1 MGVKAT
7 LSEFEID
14 SMLSESV
21 SKAKFHVC
29 SSNFVDS
36 KCSGLSEVNVLGV
49 SNECF
54 ILLSLP
60 NDLFSSGY
68 FGAVLLSV
76 L

>member
-1 MGVKAT
+1 MVVNAT
-7 LSEFEID
+7 LSELEID

-21 SKAKFHVC
+21 SKAKFHVY

-36 KCSGLSEVNVLGV
+36 RCSGLSEVNVLGV

-60 NDLFSSGY
+60 NDLVSSVY
-68 FGAVLLSV
+68 FGAILLSV

>member
-1 MGVKAT
+1 MGVNAT

>member
-1 MGVKAT
+1 MGLKAT
-7 LSEFEID
+7 LSESERD

-21 SKAKFHVC
+21 SKAKFHVY

-36 KCSGLSEVNVLGV
+36 RCSGLSEVNVLGV

-60 NDLFSSGY
+60 NDLFSSNY

>member
-7 LSEFEID
+7 LSELEID

>member
-7 LSEFEID
+7 LSELEID

-49 SNECF
+49 YNECF

>member
-7 LSEFEID
+7 LSELEID

-68 FGAVLLSV
+68 FGAVLLSA

>member
-1 MGVKAT
+1 MVVNAT
-7 LSEFEID
+7 LSELEID

-21 SKAKFHVC
+21 SKAKSHIY

-36 KCSGLSEVNVLGV
+36 RCSGLSEVNVFGV

-60 NDLFSSGY
+60 NDLFSSVY